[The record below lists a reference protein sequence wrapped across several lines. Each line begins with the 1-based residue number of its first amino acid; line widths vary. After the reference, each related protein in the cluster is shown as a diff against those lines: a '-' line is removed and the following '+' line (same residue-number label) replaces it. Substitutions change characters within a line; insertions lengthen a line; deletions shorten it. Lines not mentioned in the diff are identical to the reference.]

1 MVKRR
6 NTHRAQLSPQWQV
19 DFKLWG
25 MKGEMG
31 DEVRKSRVPYCLYV
45 QNQKNSSSKP
55 WIEFRI
61 LCFERKRFSLL
72 IYRQ

>member
-1 MVKRR
+1 MVKCR

-31 DEVRKSRVPYCLYV
+31 DEVRTSRVPYCLYV
-45 QNQKNSSSKP
+45 QKSEKQLL
-55 WIEFRI
+55 EALDRI
-61 LCFERKRFSLL
+61 PDPVF
-72 IYRQ
+72 